1 MIIRAGAWSV
11 DHPDLAAI
19 VLFNGLHSAVD
30 HAIERGVRDGSE
42 LAENLS
48 ALFLRMLRPE

>member
-1 MIIRAGAWSV
+1 MK
-11 DHPDLAAI
+11 LAAI
-19 VLFNGLHSAVD
+19 Y
-30 HAIERGVRDGSE
+30 DGSE